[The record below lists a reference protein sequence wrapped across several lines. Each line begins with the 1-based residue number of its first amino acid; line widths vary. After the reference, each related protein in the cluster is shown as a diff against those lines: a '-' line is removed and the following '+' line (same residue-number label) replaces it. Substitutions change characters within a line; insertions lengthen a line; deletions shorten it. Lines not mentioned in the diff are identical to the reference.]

1 MFISK
6 RCLPRRTFL
15 RGMGAAV
22 TLPLL
27 DSMLPAQTPVN
38 RTAAKA
44 LPRLG
49 FVYVP
54 HGAIMDAED
63 PRRGFRNDAN
73 PETPGALPQPAQ
85 HY

>member
-15 RGMGAAV
+15 RGVGAAI

-27 DSMLPAQTPVN
+27 DSMLPAQTPLN

-49 FVYVP
+49 FV
-54 HGAIMDAED
+54 
-63 PRRGFRNDAN
+63 
-73 PETPGALPQPAQ
+73 
-85 HY
+85 